1 MEFYSVMHDE
11 AQLLK
16 KIARVAK
23 RKNLKR
29 KKVATDQDVDVNE
42 DDELPIE
49 IKVDKTQIKD
59 QIQSR
64 DYDLT

>member
-1 MEFYSVMHDE
+1 
-11 AQLLK
+11 LLK